1 MSEPDFQAMTRK
13 DLLAYMLVHRDNDE
27 AFRTYMDKV
36 HGEPPTE
43 VYPAPQSID
52 DLKHFPQLLEK
63 HRKEREGR
71 E

>member
-1 MSEPDFQAMTRK
+1 MIKPDFQAMTRK
-13 DLLAYMLVHRDNDE
+13 DLLAYMFAHREDDE
-27 AFRTYMDKV
+27 AFRIYMDKV
-36 HGEPPTE
+36 HAEPPTE

>member
-1 MSEPDFQAMTRK
+1 MMESDFQAMSRK
-13 DLLAYMLVHRDNDE
+13 ELLAYILAHREDDE
-27 AFRTYMDKV
+27 AFRVYMDKV
-36 HGEPPTE
+36 HAEPPTE

-63 HRKEREGR
+63 HRKKREGR

>member
-1 MSEPDFQAMTRK
+1 MMEPDFQAMSRK
-13 DLLAYMLVHRDNDE
+13 ELLAYILAHREDDE
-27 AFRTYMDKV
+27 AFRVYMDKV
-36 HGEPPTE
+36 HAEPPTE

-52 DLKHFPQLLEK
+52 DLKHFPELLEK